1 MRTHPTPDI
10 MTGTTLSHYQ
20 ILHELGRGG
29 MGIVYQAQDTKLDRT
44 VAIKVLPPGALT
56 TDDDRARFYREAK
69 AAAALNHPNI
79 AQIYEIDEVGGS
91 PFIAMEFIDGRMLS
105 DEIKS
110 GPLRLEEVLRIAL
123 QIASALGA
131 AHAKEIVHRDI
142 KSANIMLAKDGTVKV
157 LDFGLA
163 KTQQSTQLTR
173 MGSTLGT
180 VAYMSPEQAR
190 GDEVDGRTDLYS
202 LGTVLYEMVAGRLPF
217 SGEYEQAVV
226 YGILNEMPEPLT
238 AVRTGVPMELER
250 IVFKALSKDKDI
262 RYQTASG
269 IIADLKGLQTGA
281 SGVSRRSM
289 PAMSA
294 VQPSPSGV
302 STSDTTSYAATASE
316 PASRSSGV
324 PTWMW
329 AALPLLLLAGLAI
342 GWLVGPTGGAEG
354 TTAVLRARLLL
365 EDAKSPL
372 MASIT
377 PDDKTLFYEGINPIR
392 ILAHDLAS
400 GAQREVERSASGRFP
415 QVSPDGRWVYF
426 MNQDLNQ
433 WWRAPVSGGVA
444 APIPGAFSSRRV
456 EAGFAEDGSL
466 VYSDSSWSLTKVL
479 PNGALERF
487 ARPDTLDGPNGLL
500 RTVRSPN
507 GKFALYNA
515 VGLGFVPIRVYKKE
529 SDGEKSEAIPASI
542 IHSITESGH
551 ALTIQEPLF
560 SAAPQTYATPIN
572 LNTGDVEGATVAIG
586 ARSFPSVL
594 SPSGL
599 LIYEELGDQTGQAR
613 PSSLYRV
620 TSGGVAEPVAEMP
633 GVMSGEFSM
642 SSTGERV
649 VVASLP
655 ELRQLPDIFIMD
667 LNRNTNTRLTRE
679 GGYDLPVWG
688 AGDRTVFFDQ
698 QQDTGWVILRRN
710 ADGTGVNEVQL
721 PHIRDIGDQ
730 SLSDDGRY
738 LLFNDGPLDLYV
750 HDYETD
756 STRMVLDLAEGIVK
770 PNFSPDNRYV
780 VYLRSAGNS
789 WCGSVEVV
797 DTSGNGE
804 PIQIQDQGCYPKWS
818 PDGTA
823 IYMENQG
830 VVTRIPV
837 TTDPVFRQTGPAET
851 VFTGPANF
859 QPGSD
864 GGFYYDLDGSG
875 TLWVSYPESQGSQ
888 GDVWMV
894 VNWFEELNRLAP
906 RDE

>member
-1 MRTHPTPDI
+1 
-10 MTGTTLSHYQ
+10 
-20 ILHELGRGG
+20 

-79 AQIYEIDEVGGS
+79 AQIYEIDEEGGS

-105 DEIKS
+105 EEIKS
-110 GPLRLEEVLRIAL
+110 GPLKLEEVLRIAL
-123 QIASALGA
+123 QIASALSA
-131 AHAKEIVHRDI
+131 AHAKDIVHRDI
-142 KSANIMLAKDGTVKV
+142 KSANIMLASDGTVKV

-302 STSDTTSYAATASE
+302 SASDTTSYAAAAPE
-316 PASRSSGV
+316 PSKTSSGV
-324 PTWMW
+324 PTWVW
-329 AALPLLLLAGLAI
+329 AAIPLLLMVGLAI
-342 GWLVGPTGGAEG
+342 GWLVSPTGGPEG
-354 TTAVLRARLLL
+354 TTAVLRARLIL

-372 MASIT
+372 WASLT
-377 PDDKTLFYEGINPIR
+377 PDDKTLFYEGINPVR
-392 ILAHDLAS
+392 ILAHDLAT
-400 GAQREVERSASGRFP
+400 GQNRDVERSAGGRFP
-415 QVSPDGRWVYF
+415 TVSPDGRWVYF

-444 APIPGAFSSRRV
+444 APLPGAFSSRRV
-456 EAGFAEDGSL
+456 GAGFAQDGTL
-466 VYSDSSWSLTKVL
+466 VFSDSSWTLQNVRADGSI
-479 PNGALERF
+479 GDY
-487 ARPDTLDGPNGLL
+487 ARRDTLDGPNGLI
-500 RTVRSPN
+500 RSVRSPS
-507 GKFALYNA
+507 GQFALYNA
-515 VGLGFVPIRVYKKE
+515 VGLGFAPVRIYRL
-529 SDGEKSEAIPASI
+529 
-542 IHSITESGH
+542 ESGEEKQRVMDASFAH
-551 ALTIQEPLF
+551 TITQSGHVLSVQEPLF

-572 LNTGDVEGATVAIG
+572 LKTGELEGATVAIG
-586 ARSFPSVL
+586 ARSYPSVV

-599 LIYEELGDQTGQAR
+599 LVYEELGDQTGQAR
-613 PSSLYRV
+613 PSTLYRV
-620 TSGGVAEPVAEMP
+620 TSSGIAEPVAEMP

-642 SSTGERV
+642 SGTGERV

-655 ELRQLPDIFIMD
+655 ELRQLADIFIMD
-667 LNRNTNTRLTRE
+667 LTRDTNTRLTRE

-698 QQDTGWVILRRN
+698 QQENGWVILRRN

-738 LLFNDGPLDLYV
+738 LLFNDAPLDLYV

-770 PNFSPDNRYV
+770 PNFSADNRYV

-818 PDGTA
+818 PDGLG

-830 VVTRIPV
+830 VITRIPV
-837 TTDPVFRQTGPAET
+837 TTDPVFRQTGPSET
-851 VFTGPANF
+851 VFTGPSNF

-864 GGFYYDLDGSG
+864 GGFYYDLDGNG
-875 TLWVSYPESQGSQ
+875 TLWVAYPESQGSQ

-894 VNWFEELNRLAP
+894 VNWFEDLKRLAP